1 MVDASTVDCN
11 AKEDDDEPGGEMCT
25 DTTRTHFGLGP
36 SSHMPTQRSS
46 YYSLLF
52 ALAATILLL
61 SPLLL
66 RIATRP
72 LAEPGAL
79 RLLKFGEIASGRQRV
94 PATTTAL
101 SGSSAVEPWNRGTV
115 QGENE
120 RIANEV
126 HHRVEVLLR
135 LDDGD
140 GAVPPLQEGSDS
152 EDEDDMPPLL
162 ECSETEDEDDSDRE
176 FEDDPEMRELLSVSD
191 SDEENESDTDSDD
204 DSDIP
209 PLQDVSDSEDK
220 DDSPMNGQFR
230 SARIHNLSGNAG
242 LNRER

>member
-1 MVDASTVDCN
+1 MRGRFHNFSLPAVKPIPQRVALVHIPVDVVTVKADETEERDHRPQRLAASPRLRQLAGSPPHPHASTVDCN
-11 AKEDDDEPGGEMCT
+11 AKEDDDQPGGEMCT

-79 RLLKFGEIASGRQRV
+79 RLLRSGEIASGRQRV

-101 SGSSAVEPWNRGTV
+101 SGSRVAVE
-115 QGENE
+115 
-120 RIANEV
+120 
-126 HHRVEVLLR
+126 L
-135 LDDGD
+135 
-140 GAVPPLQEGSDS
+140 
-152 EDEDDMPPLL
+152 
-162 ECSETEDEDDSDRE
+162 
-176 FEDDPEMRELLSVSD
+176 
-191 SDEENESDTDSDD
+191 
-204 DSDIP
+204 
-209 PLQDVSDSEDK
+209 
-220 DDSPMNGQFR
+220 
-230 SARIHNLSGNAG
+230 
-242 LNRER
+242 